1 LEQFYRSYHLPNAE
15 GGWYE
20 NAEVRVSADWAAKVA
35 LLRAITPAG
44 AGRILDVGCG
54 KGFFV
59 RACVDAGY
67 AAEGIDLS
75 QVAVEYAKAHLGVR
89 ATWGGLSALKPEL
102 GTFDVVTL
110 WATIEHLP
118 NPGQTLRDIA
128 STLRPGGHLLLDTGV
143 ADDWLD
149 RLLPGVVQWYDP
161 PQHLFVFSVDGMR
174 RLLGACGFEIV
185 GVDRCFDR
193 TWSRRAARMLRAAVA
208 ATGLRIVSAASGM
221 NSGPFQFT
229 RFPLGNLM
237 SVVAR
242 RRG

>member
-1 LEQFYRSYHLPNAE
+1 MNCPICSHAGSTPAFIGGEHRFYRCRLCRSAFVDPQPSEAALEQFYRSYHLPNAE

-118 NPGQTLRDIA
+118 NHGQTLRDIA

-143 ADDWLD
+143 VDDWLD

-185 GVDRCFDR
+185 GVDRCR
-193 TWSRRAARMLRAAVA
+193 SEEH
-208 ATGLRIVSAASGM
+208 
-221 NSGPFQFT
+221 
-229 RFPLGNLM
+229 
-237 SVVAR
+237 
-242 RRG
+242 